1 MNRRRLLSIIGGGVS
16 FGSLIGYNV
25 INKSAI
31 AADLTIENARIPENK
46 SSSQFQFQFSNFKL
60 TTENINS
67 DNKIKIEIMV
77 ENTETNETIG
87 NKEWY
92 ITVDSRTNERKDI
105 SDELSPI
112 LLDNIENLNE
122 KDDSVEIKFTISI
135 SHSDINTITQSEK
148 SIIKIIESEIPD
160 AAFSWY
166 DATKLS
172 LNDGESI
179 SEWNDE
185 ISSNTLYAGIDGTYI
200 QDGINGLPAIKFNSN
215 EYLRWSNDIDFL
227 GREFFITFVMTEPS
241 LGSNNHI
248 LSFREDGTNN
258 GVVFRFRDDQNDVWL
273 SSSGPNWDPPTSP
286 SVNGINMKNED
297 TQSYDI
303 RYNENSNT
311 GSWDN
316 NFPKTQLG
324 LTADGDSTLTTSA
337 KIGEIVIGDAGLSD
351 DAYNNEIN
359 RLANKWNIPI

>member
-1 MNRRRLLSIIGGGVS
+1 MNRRRLLSIIGGGAS
-16 FGSLIGYNV
+16 FGSLIGYNL
-25 INKSAI
+25 IDKSAI
-31 AADLTIENARIPENK
+31 AADLTIENTQIPENK
-46 SSSQFQFQFSNFKL
+46 SDSQLQLKFSNFKL
-60 TTENINS
+60 TTENINT
-67 DNKIKIEIMV
+67 NKKINIEIIV
-77 ENTETNETIG
+77 ENTNTNDTIG
-87 NKEWY
+87 NKEWG
-92 ITVDSRTNERKDI
+92 ITLDSETNKNKDI

-112 LLDNIENLNE
+112 VLNNIDNLNE
-122 KDDSVEIKFTISI
+122 KGDAVEIKYTISI
-135 SHSDINTITQSEK
+135 SHSDINITQSEK
-148 SIIKIIESEIPD
+148 SIIEIIESEIPD

-172 LNDGESI
+172 LNDGDSV
-179 SEWNDE
+179 SEWHDE
-185 ISSNTLYAGIDGTYI
+185 LSSNTLYSGINGTYI
-200 QDGINGLPAIKFNSN
+200 EDGINGLPAIKFNSN

-227 GREFFITFVMTEPS
+227 GREFFVTFVMTEPS

-258 GVVFRFRDDQNDVWL
+258 GVVFRFRDGQSDVWL
-273 SSSGPNWDPPTSP
+273 SDSGPNWDPPTSP

-297 TQSYDI
+297 MQSYDI

-316 NFPKTQLG
+316 NFPETQLG
-324 LTADGDSTLTTSA
+324 LTADGDSTLTASA